1 MAILLAMLA
10 GVSIVLSR
18 IVNFVLSEKIG
29 LFQSTFF
36 NYLTGFL
43 GSLVL
48 VVISGE
54 TFALF
59 APASYQGSWWAYIGG
74 AVGVGVITLSS
85 YLSSKISAF
94 YLTLLLFVGQ
104 LFGGMVLDYFVSGD
118 FSIKKVIGGVLVVAG
133 LGYNL
138 WVDSKNTKCASE
150 NQTESNTQVSKKT
163 KAQDD
168 SNMNVKGAVSSI

>member
-1 MAILLAMLA
+1 MAILLAILA

-48 VVISGE
+48 VLISGE

-59 APASYQGSWWAYIGG
+59 APASYQGTWWAYIGG
-74 AVGVGVITLSS
+74 AVGVGVISLSS

-94 YLTLLLFVGQ
+94 YLTLLLFIGQ

-118 FSIKKVIGGVLVVAG
+118 FSMQKIIGGILVVAG

-138 WVDSKNTKCASE
+138 WIDSKGTH
-150 NQTESNTQVSKKT
+150 TEKEIQPNL
-163 KAQDD
+163 
-168 SNMNVKGAVSSI
+168 MEGVSSI

>member
-1 MAILLAMLA
+1 MSIILAILA

-18 IVNFVLSEKIG
+18 IVNYVLADKIG

-43 GSLVL
+43 GSFILL
-48 VVISGE
+48 VISGE
-54 TFALF
+54 TVSLF
-59 APASYQGSWWAYIGG
+59 APASYQGTWWAYLGG

-118 FSIKKVIGGVLVVAG
+118 FSMKKILGGVLVVVG
-133 LGYNL
+133 LSYNL
-138 WVDSKNTKCASE
+138 WIDSKNTK
-150 NQTESNTQVSKKT
+150 SKKEVQPIL
-163 KAQDD
+163 KE
-168 SNMNVKGAVSSI
+168 GVSSI

>member
-1 MAILLAMLA
+1 MSILLAILA

-18 IVNFVLSEKIG
+18 IVNYVLSDKIG

-43 GSLVL
+43 GSLALLFV
-48 VVISGE
+48 SGE
-54 TFALF
+54 TMSLF
-59 APASYQGSWWAYIGG
+59 APASYQGTWWAYIGG

-104 LFGGMVLDYFVSGD
+104 LFGGMVLDYLVNGD
-118 FSIKKVIGGVLVVAG
+118 FSIQKIIGGVLVVVG
-133 LGYNL
+133 LSYNL
-138 WVDSKNTKCASE
+138 WIDSRK
-150 NQTESNTQVSKKT
+150 TESKICIQPSLKE
-163 KAQDD
+163 
-168 SNMNVKGAVSSI
+168 GVSSI

>member
-118 FSIKKVIGGVLVVAG
+118 FSIQKVIGGILVVAG

-138 WVDSKNTKCASE
+138 WVD
-150 NQTESNTQVSKKT
+150 T
-163 KAQDD
+163 KATHTLKDAQP
-168 SNMNVKGAVSSI
+168 NLMEGVSSI